1 MLELRDVVKTYPVG
15 DGEVEAL
22 RGVSLA
28 FRTSEFVAVLGQ
40 SGCGKTTLLNI
51 VGGLDQYTSGDLLV
65 NGRSTK
71 GYSDAD
77 WDAYRNHSV
86 GFVFQSYNLIPHQ
99 TVLAN
104 VEMALTLDGVSSAER
119 TRRATEALER
129 VGLGDQLT
137 KKPAMM
143 SGGQMQRVAIARA
156 IVNDPD
162 IILADEPT
170 GALDSKT
177 SVQIMDLLEE
187 ISRDRLVVMVTHNPE
202 LAEDYATRIV
212 RLSDGQ
218 VASDSNPL
226 TAAEL
231 AAEPVDPTPRHTH
244 LPFLTALALSAN
256 NLRTKKGRT
265 ILTAFAGAI
274 GIIGIALILSLSNGM
289 NDYIAGIESDT
300 MGAYP
305 ITISR
310 QTVDMMGAMSEDSI
324 NERMEITGHGS
335 GDGSGGQE
343 DSIVS
348 NNVVA
353 KTVEQIDT
361 LVKTNNLGAFRTY
374 IEGHRSEIDPYV
386 TAVSYDYE
394 VSPQVWREDE
404 GGGVSQ
410 VSPRTLIDGAGSM
423 AQSMMSSSATTSS
436 QWSQLVDDG
445 SLREG
450 QYDLRSG
457 RWPEGEGEVALV
469 VDENGR
475 VSDFVL
481 YTLGL
486 LDEDSMDDL
495 VSAVEKGEEVDDP
508 VHTVAFDDAIG
519 STYTVLSPSQ
529 LYQEQDGVYVDK
541 GDDASYVASRMA
553 DGVPVEVVGVLQ
565 AKDGAPVTGGVVYT
579 EALTRR
585 LMAVAAEQP
594 VVKAQLA
601 DPERNVLTGGAFED
615 DGDSA
620 AAGMDAAMST
630 MTSMFSRTGFAGGA
644 EAADGVWRG
653 GAVVAAGVWRAP
665 ETVTLR
671 LVDAEATAPGDG
683 AADGGGDAAGDAG
696 TGDTPAAGGDTVT
709 VDLSKLSPEQR
720 AIVEALLSGDVSAD
734 ELQERIREMVLGSI
748 TPEEILSRLTP
759 EQKQQVVQ
767 AILADVTPEQMMAM
781 LTDDQRAQLVADV
794 VKGLSDEQRQQLAQQ
809 LGVQVD
815 PAQIL
820 AAMTPEQRDALV
832 GEFMASDAGKA
843 LMERYLGS
851 IDKDALLAEY
861 MRTVDTDALMRQYME
876 GMDTSAL
883 MAQYLQGMDT
893 QALMEQYL
901 SSLTPEQL
909 AEMTGMTAPTQ
920 EQIDALMAR
929 YSDDTPRTYDDVLAK
944 LGYATEDRPEQIVIY
959 PRDFEAKKGVEDFI
973 AGYNAQVGSDADKV
987 TYNDLVGMMT
997 SSITDIINMIT
1008 MALLAFV
1015 AISLVVSSIM
1025 IAIITYIS
1033 VLERT
1038 KEIGVLRAIGSSKG
1052 DVTRIFTAETFIE
1065 GLLAGLI
1072 GVGVAVLIDIPIC
1085 IAVEQGYGVAGIAV
1099 LPPADGLVLVAI
1111 SVALTLVAG
1120 FIPSRMAARKDPVEA
1135 LRSE

>member
-104 VEMALTLDGVSSAER
+104 VELALTLDGVSSAER

-218 VASDSNPL
+218 VVSDSNPL

-410 VSPRTLIDGAGSM
+410 VSPRTLIDGANSM

-579 EALTRR
+579 EALTRK

-601 DPERNVLTGGAFED
+601 DPERNVLTGEAFED

-630 MTSMFSRTGFAGGA
+630 MTSMFSRTASVGGGRCV
-644 EAADGVWRG
+644 DGVWRG
-653 GAVVAAGVWRAP
+653 GTVVAAGVWRAP

-843 LMERYLGS
+843 LMERYMGS
-851 IDKDALLAEY
+851 VDKDALLAEY

-901 SSLTPEQL
+901 SSLMPEQL

-1099 LPPADGLVLVAI
+1099 LPPADGLVLLAI

>member
-1 MLELRDVVKTYPVG
+1 MT
-15 DGEVEAL
+15 
-22 RGVSLA
+22 
-28 FRTSEFVAVLGQ
+28 
-40 SGCGKTTLLNI
+40 
-51 VGGLDQYTSGDLLV
+51 VGG
-65 NGRSTK
+65 K
-71 GYSDAD
+71 G
-77 WDAYRNHSV
+77 
-86 GFVFQSYNLIPHQ
+86 
-99 TVLAN
+99 
-104 VEMALTLDGVSSAER
+104 
-119 TRRATEALER
+119 
-129 VGLGDQLT
+129 
-137 KKPAMM
+137 
-143 SGGQMQRVAIARA
+143 
-156 IVNDPD
+156 
-162 IILADEPT
+162 
-170 GALDSKT
+170 
-177 SVQIMDLLEE
+177 
-187 ISRDRLVVMVTHNPE
+187 
-202 LAEDYATRIV
+202 
-212 RLSDGQ
+212 
-218 VASDSNPL
+218 
-226 TAAEL
+226 
-231 AAEPVDPTPRHTH
+231 
-244 LPFLTALALSAN
+244 
-256 NLRTKKGRT
+256 
-265 ILTAFAGAI
+265 
-274 GIIGIALILSLSNGM
+274 
-289 NDYIAGIESDT
+289 
-300 MGAYP
+300 
-305 ITISR
+305 
-310 QTVDMMGAMSEDSI
+310 
-324 NERMEITGHGS
+324 
-335 GDGSGGQE
+335 
-343 DSIVS
+343 
-348 NNVVA
+348 
-353 KTVEQIDT
+353 
-361 LVKTNNLGAFRTY
+361 
-374 IEGHRSEIDPYV
+374 
-386 TAVSYDYE
+386 
-394 VSPQVWREDE
+394 
-404 GGGVSQ
+404 
-410 VSPRTLIDGAGSM
+410 
-423 AQSMMSSSATTSS
+423 
-436 QWSQLVDDG
+436 
-445 SLREG
+445 
-450 QYDLRSG
+450 
-457 RWPEGEGEVALV
+457 WPEGEGEVALV
-469 VDENGR
+469 VDEDGR

-486 LDEDSMDDL
+486 LDEGSMDDL

-508 VHTVAFDDAIG
+508 VHAVAFDDAIG

-601 DPERNVLTGGAFED
+601 DPGRSVLTGEAFED

-630 MTSMFSRTGFAGGA
+630 MTSMFSRTASVGGGRC
-644 EAADGVWRG
+644 ADGVWRG
-653 GAVVAAGVWRAP
+653 GTVAAAGVWRAP
-665 ETVTLR
+665 ETVTLH
-671 LVDAEATAPGDG
+671 LVDADATAPGDG

-843 LMERYLGS
+843 LMERYMGS

-861 MRTVDTDALMRQYME
+861 MKTVDTDALMRQYME

-909 AEMTGMTAPTQ
+909 AEMTGMAAPTQ

-1072 GVGVAVLIDIPIC
+1072 GVGAAVLIDIPIC

>member
-1 MLELRDVVKTYPVG
+1 MLELKDVVKTYPVG
-15 DGEVEAL
+15 DGEVAAL

-104 VEMALTLDGVSSAER
+104 VELALTLDGVSAAER

-129 VGLGDQLT
+129 VGLGDQLA

-218 VASDSNPL
+218 VLSDSNPP

-231 AAEPVDPTPRHTH
+231 AAEPMDPKPRHTH

-265 ILTAFAGAI
+265 VLTAFAGAI

-324 NERMEITGHGS
+324 NERMEIAGYGTG
-335 GDGSGGQE
+335 GDGGQE
-343 DSIVS
+343 DAIVS

-361 LVKTNNLGAFRTY
+361 LVKTNNLGAFRSY
-374 IEGHRSEIDPYV
+374 IEGHHADIGPYV
-386 TAVSYDYE
+386 TAISYDYE

-404 GGGVSQ
+404 GGGVSR
-410 VSPRTLIDGAGSM
+410 VSPRTLFDGAGTM
-423 AQSMMSSSATTSS
+423 AQSMMASNATTSS
-436 QWSQLVDDG
+436 QWSQLVDDE

-469 VDENGR
+469 VDESGR

-486 LDEDSMDDL
+486 IDEGSMDEL
-495 VSAVEKGEEVDDP
+495 VSSVEKGEEVEDP

-519 STYTVLSPSQ
+519 RTYTVFSPSQ

-541 GDDASYVASRMA
+541 GDDAPYVASRMA

-565 AKDGAPVTGGVVYT
+565 AKDGAPMTGGVVYT
-579 EALTRR
+579 GALARR

-594 VVKAQLA
+594 VVRAQLA
-601 DPERNVLTGGAFED
+601 DPDRNVLTGEAFED
-615 DGDSA
+615 DGGSA
-620 AAGMDAAMST
+620 AAGVDAAMNT
-630 MTSMFSRTGFAGGA
+630 MTSMFSRTDFAGGA
-644 EAADGVWRG
+644 RVADGPWRG
-653 GAVVAAGVWRAP
+653 GAVVTAGVWHAP
-665 ETVTLR
+665 ETVTLH
-671 LVDAEATAPGDG
+671 LVDAEAAAPGDG
-683 AADGGGDAAGDAG
+683 AGDAGGDGAGDAG
-696 TGDTPAAGGDTVT
+696 TGDTPAPGGDTVT

-720 AIVEALLSGDVSAD
+720 ALVQALLSGDVSAD
-734 ELQERIREMVLGSI
+734 ELQERIREMVLDSI

-781 LTDDQRAQLVADV
+781 LTEDQRVQLMADV

-815 PAQIL
+815 PAQIP
-820 AAMTPEQRDALV
+820 AAMTPDQRDAMAR
-832 GEFMASDAGKA
+832 EFMASDAGKA
-843 LMERYLGS
+843 LMGQYLGS

-861 MRTVDTDALMRQYME
+861 MKTVDTDALMRQYME
-876 GMDTSAL
+876 SMDTSTL
-883 MAQYLQGMDT
+883 VAQYLQGVDT
-893 QALMEQYL
+893 EALMEQYL

-909 AEMTGMTAPTQ
+909 AEMAGMTAPTQ

-929 YSDDTPRTYDDVLAK
+929 YSGDTPRTYDDVLVK
-944 LGYATEDRPEQIVIY
+944 LGYATEDRPERIVIY
-959 PRDFEAKKGVEDFI
+959 PRDFEAKRGVEDFI
-973 AGYNAQVGSDADKV
+973 AGYNAQAKTDADKV

-1072 GVGVAVLIDIPIC
+1072 GVAVVVLIDIPIC
-1085 IAVEQGYGVAGIAV
+1085 IVVEQDYGVAGIAV
-1099 LPPADGLVLVAI
+1099 LPPVDGLMLVAI
-1111 SVALTLVAG
+1111 SVALTLAAG